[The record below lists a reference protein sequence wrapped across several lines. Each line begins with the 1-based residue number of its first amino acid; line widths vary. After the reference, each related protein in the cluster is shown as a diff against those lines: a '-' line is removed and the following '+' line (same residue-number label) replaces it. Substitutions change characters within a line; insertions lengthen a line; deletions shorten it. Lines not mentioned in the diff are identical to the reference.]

1 MRTIRNENFG
11 DIMAHTPENEIR
23 RSIGV
28 EGSYIRPSKSYLD
41 RRYVVV
47 DITGFSVSEKAYV
60 GIDAEG
66 IVRLYNEY
74 GECVELPNGEDNSG
88 KTISRRITDYDIKI
102 S

>member
-1 MRTIRNENFG
+1 MRPIRNQGLAEV
-11 DIMAHTPENEIR
+11 MASTPENEIR

-41 RRYVVV
+41 RRYVVI

-60 GIDAEG
+60 GMDPEG
-66 IVRLYNEY
+66 IIRLYNEY
-74 GECVELPNGEDNSG
+74 GECVELHSGEDNSG
-88 KTISRRITDYDIKI
+88 KISPRRTTDYDIKV